1 MKMATNKNKTIT
13 ANKIFKKYKNMKK
26 PKKTILVN
34 KKDLDSIKYIENDQ
48 EIDEFSK
55 DEDLFAGESI
65 LNAANKVFDFKK
77 FKETQY
83 DAKDYFKKFNE
94 ENSSKN
100 KRKANNEKI
109 FEIIKVPKKRKR
121 QVDKAAQIAA
131 KKISKKYK
139 NIRFR

>member
-1 MKMATNKNKTIT
+1 MATNKNKTIT

-109 FEIIKVPKKRKR
+109 FEVIKVPKKRKR

>member
-1 MKMATNKNKTIT
+1 MATNKNNTIT

>member
-1 MKMATNKNKTIT
+1 MPTNKNKTIT
-13 ANKIFKKYKNMKK
+13 ANKILKKYKNMKK
-26 PKKTILVN
+26 PKKTFLVN

-55 DEDLFAGESI
+55 DEDLFPGESI
-65 LNAANKVFDFKK
+65 LNAANKVFEFKK
-77 FKETQY
+77 FKETQD
-83 DAKDYFKKFNE
+83 DAKDYFEKFNE

>member
-1 MKMATNKNKTIT
+1 MATNKNKTIT

-48 EIDEFSK
+48 EIDKFSK

>member
-1 MKMATNKNKTIT
+1 MATNKNKTIT

-65 LNAANKVFDFKK
+65 LNAINKNLK
-77 FKETQY
+77 
-83 DAKDYFKKFNE
+83 
-94 ENSSKN
+94 KN
-100 KRKANNEKI
+100 KKM
-109 FEIIKVPKKRKR
+109 
-121 QVDKAAQIAA
+121 Q
-131 KKISKKYK
+131 
-139 NIRFR
+139 

>member
-1 MKMATNKNKTIT
+1 MATNKNKTIT

-34 KKDLDSIKYIENDQ
+34 KKDLDSIKYIENNQ

>member
-1 MKMATNKNKTIT
+1 MATNKNKTIT
-13 ANKIFKKYKNMKK
+13 VNKIFKKYKNMKK

>member
-1 MKMATNKNKTIT
+1 MAANKNKTIT

>member
-1 MKMATNKNKTIT
+1 MATNKNKTIT

-34 KKDLDSIKYIENDQ
+34 KKDLDSIKYIKNDQ

>member
-1 MKMATNKNKTIT
+1 MATNKNKTIT

-65 LNAANKVFDFKK
+65 LNAANKVFDFKT

>member
-1 MKMATNKNKTIT
+1 MATNKNKTIT

>member
-1 MKMATNKNKTIT
+1 MATNKNKTIT
-13 ANKIFKKYKNMKK
+13 ANKILKKYKNMKK
-26 PKKTILVN
+26 PKKTFLVN

>member
-1 MKMATNKNKTIT
+1 MATNKNKTIT

-83 DAKDYFKKFNE
+83 DANDYFKKFNE

>member
-1 MKMATNKNKTIT
+1 MATNKNKTIT

-109 FEIIKVPKKRKR
+109 FEVIKVPKKRKR

-139 NIRFR
+139 SIRFQ